1 MRRNKN
7 LFKHLKGNG
16 FLVFVVVLLT
26 IFHRLTFSYIPMFSN
41 ILINKLEL
49 FLNVVD
55 VEGKTNLPSF
65 ILNFINQ
72 YEDIVSIVLS
82 IILMLLAWQLVRYI
96 MLYFETRLK
105 GVLSEN
111 VSRNLR
117 TKTYDHIQNLSYGYH
132 NNVDS
137 GDLIQRVTTDIDLTK
152 EFVSNRVMELL
163 GILSSLVFGAYQMAL
178 INQTIMYVS
187 LALIPVTGISSI
199 IYFSKIDKV
208 FKDVETKEAEMV
220 VVIQENVSAAR
231 VVRAFANEKH
241 EVEKLEAKNIA
252 YQNSEIRAGKLVA
265 GYWSI
270 MDFFMMLQ
278 FLIVIL
284 IGVYYANKNMFSISD
299 ISSTIML
306 AGMLIWPVRG
316 LGRIINEYGKAL
328 VASERLEEIMKQ
340 ETEYVNDGT
349 LMPEINGNIVFS
361 NVSFKFID
369 ESRHLLNNVSFEI
382 KAGETV
388 AIIGKTGSGKSTI
401 INLLLKMYDYE
412 GSITINGVE
421 LRDINKRYLRR
432 NIGTVLQDPFLY
444 SKTVYQNISIANK
457 KANEADIL
465 KAAKIASLEK
475 DINTFKQGYDTV
487 VGEQGSTLSGG
498 QKQRVAIARIL
509 VSRLPIII
517 FDDALSALDNK
528 TDLDIRNQLKA
539 SNENQTN
546 IIITHRMTTA
556 KEADKI
562 IVLNNNEIEAIGTH
576 DELKN
581 KEGLYKNLWDI
592 QGALEEEF
600 LELVRSEI
608 NGK

>member
-421 LRDINKRYLRR
+421 LRDISKRYLRR

>member
-82 IILMLLAWQLVRYI
+82 IILMLLAWQLVRYT

>member
-284 IGVYYANKNMFSISD
+284 IRVYYANKNMFSISD

-349 LMPEINGNIVFS
+349 LMPEINGNIIFS

-465 KAAKIASLEK
+465 KAA
-475 DINTFKQGYDTV
+475 
-487 VGEQGSTLSGG
+487 
-498 QKQRVAIARIL
+498 
-509 VSRLPIII
+509 
-517 FDDALSALDNK
+517 
-528 TDLDIRNQLKA
+528 
-539 SNENQTN
+539 
-546 IIITHRMTTA
+546 
-556 KEADKI
+556 
-562 IVLNNNEIEAIGTH
+562 
-576 DELKN
+576 
-581 KEGLYKNLWDI
+581 
-592 QGALEEEF
+592 
-600 LELVRSEI
+600 
-608 NGK
+608 

>member
-72 YEDIVSIVLS
+72 YEDIVSIILS